1 MIKDPALIE
10 HLENIPVESV
20 LSVHGKVNMRA
31 PGSENPNMRTGDI
44 EVHVRSVELLNE
56 ADALPFYAT
65 QCRDDALP
73 KESLRARY
81 RYLDLRRRALG
92 DNIRRRSRVAHAAR
106 CYLHDQDFAEVET
119 PVLLRSTP
127 EGAREFLVPTRT
139 PGAPSFYAL
148 QQSPQQ
154 PKQLLVASGVTDRYF
169 QFAKCFRDEDGRK
182 DRQPEFT
189 QLDIEMGFVR
199 GDGDGTWRIGGA
211 EVRDTTEGVV
221 RAMWEAAGQP
231 PLPSPF
237 PVLKYEHVMA
247 RYGSDKPDLRFGLT
261 IHDVAPSVFPDA
273 SAALDLLVLP
283 HYKGLKLSGRQIQ
296 ALLVAKD
303 GSRTDIEYF
312 KAQVDAP
319 GALAAL
325 LANKSR
331 AVRSLNETTDVAALA
346 AALQPC
352 LAHANIYAGDAP
364 LPRENRCDVFIVRR
378 TLPASGGSTVLG
390 DLRLRLVDA
399 LESQQAV
406 RDQTPRIAWVTEFP
420 LFTRDDEDKAELAG
434 GRWSSS
440 HHPFTA
446 PAAADVPKLQAAL
459 QAPPAERDV
468 LLGSIHGQHYDLVL
482 NGAEIGGGSVRIHDP
497 FMQED
502 VLRGVLEVCHNTRC
516 TYIAHAR

>member
-1 MIKDPALIE
+1 M
-10 HLENIPVESV
+10 
-20 LSVHGKVNMRA
+20 
-31 PGSENPNMRTGDI
+31 
-44 EVHVRSVELLNE
+44 
-56 ADALPFYAT
+56 
-65 QCRDDALP
+65 
-73 KESLRARY
+73 
-81 RYLDLRRRALG
+81 
-92 DNIRRRSRVAHAAR
+92 
-106 CYLHDQDFAEVET
+106 
-119 PVLLRSTP
+119 
-127 EGAREFLVPTRT
+127 
-139 PGAPSFYAL
+139 
-148 QQSPQQ
+148 
-154 PKQLLVASGVTDRYF
+154 
-169 QFAKCFRDEDGRK
+169 
-182 DRQPEFT
+182 
-189 QLDIEMGFVR
+189 
-199 GDGDGTWRIGGA
+199 
-211 EVRDTTEGVV
+211 
-221 RAMWEAAGQP
+221 
-231 PLPSPF
+231 
-237 PVLKYEHVMA
+237 
-247 RYGSDKPDLRFGLT
+247 
-261 IHDVAPSVFPDA
+261 
-273 SAALDLLVLP
+273 
-283 HYKGLKLSGRQIQ
+283 
-296 ALLVAKD
+296 
-303 GSRTDIEYF
+303 
-312 KAQVDAP
+312 
-319 GALAAL
+319 
-325 LANKSR
+325 
-331 AVRSLNETTDVAALA
+331 RSLNETTDVAALA

-497 FMQED
+497 FIQED